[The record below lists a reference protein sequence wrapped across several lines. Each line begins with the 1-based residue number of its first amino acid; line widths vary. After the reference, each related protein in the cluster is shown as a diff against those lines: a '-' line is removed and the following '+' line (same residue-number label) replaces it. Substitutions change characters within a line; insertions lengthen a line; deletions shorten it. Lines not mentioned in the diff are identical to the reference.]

1 MVFIKRIDI
10 RGFKTFNKKV
20 SINLGKGFTVI
31 TGPNG
36 SGKSNILDSLK
47 FALGEL
53 SPRELRGRSLS
64 DLVHK
69 SEVEGARSAYVAVQ
83 FDNSDRKLPVDSD
96 LVTISREFSKGGEGI
111 YRLNGRR
118 MSRKQVQD
126 IMSSADIQVT
136 GFNLISQH
144 AITRLAE
151 ISTAERRT
159 ILEGLTGIG
168 TFEVKKAAAKGELAE
183 ADLNLK
189 VSSARVDEVR
199 QRIEQLERERN
210 DLLRYNLLKTEINNQ
225 HARILSAQVLTLER
239 QQTEMT
245 QTLGREQSKL
255 DQVRQERE
263 GLTAQ
268 REKIQQ
274 ERRTFEEKT
283 VTQGNK
289 ELFDLERR
297 IADASKG
304 IIEAK
309 STAETAKNVV
319 TTRIRQKD
327 ALNKQAEE
335 MELSIKPLQNSV
347 KSLQS
352 HKRVLEEK
360 LAESTA
366 KVEKI
371 SQKVTVGR
379 EGLDQDTKHLQEVQD
394 EIDGL
399 GKELANLMAQSK
411 GSSTKLDLTAS
422 HLQTLEARQKEFSQL
437 SEELKTR
444 IKEMEK
450 LQKEEEKR
458 LESIE
463 NKTKEYGE
471 LKDQRRK
478 EIDEALDIAKKA
490 RVTVVEFNTQKD
502 MAANFGAEDK
512 AIEKIE
518 EMADE
523 GALKGIHG
531 RLEDLIKFPEEYRKA
546 VQAAS
551 GGWMKALVVKDLGVA
566 IRCVESLKRTKLGRV
581 KIVPLDDLELP
592 EQETDFDE
600 GSGIIGP
607 LSKIVKSD
615 KAIAPAVRFVFGDT
629 ILATTQRAAF
639 LTASKGQRCVV
650 TSGDLYEPGGGLE
663 SGYYRAPL
671 EISNLVPRSTALE
684 SLEKTVKSLETVVQR
699 SRSDVDRIEREL
711 VELLEDRVS
720 ATKTREAVAKDV
732 DTAKKSFERTRG
744 FLQQTTRRIESL
756 QDSMTKEQALLK
768 ETAEKSAEMKRRL
781 TVIEE
786 ERAKLRIDPR
796 RSSLSQLETERDQA
810 TKENQTILRGKLE
823 LDTRLSSEQSKLET
837 LRPGIDQIR
846 IQLRALDSEVGR
858 EESRAKGAAEQFEV
872 LDKQMKEFAQEK
884 ERLLGNLESVAGERK
899 KYEEQFAEVEQATRK
914 LLQMMDP
921 LNATVTDLRAK
932 QREVEAQLVIF
943 KSQLKALG
951 FETPFETHPDLLKE
965 AEEMK
970 RALEHERDEIGGINQ
985 LAAQHYET
993 QKGGYKQ
1000 LSVRI
1005 SELEQDKLKII
1016 NFMNELEKQ
1025 KLDTFMSAF
1034 NKVNET
1040 FQTIFG
1046 EMTGGEG
1053 NGKMVLDNPENPFEG
1068 GLDILLQFPGKTM
1081 LTIGSASG
1089 GEKSVSTVCYLLALQ
1104 QIHPMPF
1111 YVMDEIDAHLDILNA
1126 RRLATLIRSRSN
1138 LSQFIVISLKDT
1150 TISRAER
1157 VFGVFIDKGSSQVV
1171 SLPSR
1176 GENN

>member
-1 MVFIKRIDI
+1 MVFIKRIDL

-20 SINLGKGFTVI
+20 SISLGKGFTVI

-53 SPRELRGRSLS
+53 SPKELRGRNLS

-69 SEVEGARSAYVAVQ
+69 SQGEGARSAYVAVQ

-96 LVTISREFSKGGEGI
+96 LVTISREFAKGGEGV

-118 MSRKQVQD
+118 MPRKQVQD

-151 ISTAERRT
+151 ISPEERRK

-168 TFEVKKAAAKGELAE
+168 TFETKKALAKVELQD
-183 ADLNLK
+183 ADMNLK
-189 VSSARVDEVR
+189 IAAARVDEVR

-210 DLLRYNLLKTEINNQ
+210 DLLRYNLLKDEINNQ
-225 HARILSAQVLTLER
+225 QARILSAQILSLESQQSEISRTLE
-239 QQTEMT
+239 Q
-245 QTLGREQSKL
+245 EQSKL

-263 GLTAQ
+263 GLTQQ
-268 REKIQQ
+268 RAKIEE
-274 ERRTFEEKT
+274 ERSRFEEKT

-304 IIEAK
+304 VIEAK
-309 STAETAKNVV
+309 STAETAKNLV
-319 TTRIRQKD
+319 TTRFRQRD
-327 ALNKQAEE
+327 AFTKQAEE
-335 MELSIKPLQNSV
+335 MELSIRPLSSSI

-352 HKRVLEEK
+352 HKKVLEEK
-360 LAESTA
+360 LEESTT
-366 KVEKI
+366 KLEKI
-371 SQKVTVGR
+371 IQKVAASR
-379 EGLDQDTKHLQEVQD
+379 ESLDQDSRHLQEVQD

-399 GKELANLMAQSK
+399 GKELANLTAQSK

-422 HLQTLEARQKEFSQL
+422 HLQTLEARQKEFTQL
-437 SEELKTR
+437 SEELKNR

-450 LQKEEEKR
+450 LHKEEEKR

-463 NKTKEYGE
+463 SKTKEYGE

-478 EIDEALDIAKKA
+478 EIDEAFDIAKKA
-490 RVTVVEFNTQKD
+490 RVTVVEFNTQKNMVD
-502 MAANFGAEDK
+502 DLGAEDK

-551 GGWMKALVVKDLGVA
+551 GGWMKSLVVKNLEVA

-592 EQETDFDE
+592 DQETDFE
-600 GSGIIGP
+600 ESSGVIGP
-607 LSKIVKSD
+607 LSKVVKSD
-615 KAIAPAVRFVFGDT
+615 KIISPAVRFVFGDT

-671 EISNLVPRSTALE
+671 EISSLVPRSTALE

-699 SRSDVDRIEREL
+699 SRSDVDRIEKEL
-711 VELLEDRVS
+711 GELLEDRVS
-720 ATKTREAVAKDV
+720 AAKTREALARDV
-732 DTAKKSFERTRG
+732 ETAKKSFERTRG
-744 FLQQTTRRIESL
+744 FLQQTTRRIEGMQS
-756 QDSMTKEQALLK
+756 SMTKEQALLK
-768 ETAEKSAEMKRRL
+768 ETAEKQAEMKRRL
-781 TVIEE
+781 TVIED
-786 ERAKLRIDPR
+786 ERVRLRIDPR
-796 RSSLSQLETERDQA
+796 RSALSQLERERDQA
-810 TKENQTILRGKLE
+810 SKENQATLREKLE
-823 LDTRLSSEQSKLET
+823 LDSRLSKEQSTLET

-846 IQLRALDSEVGR
+846 IQLRALESEVSR
-858 EESRAKGAAEQFEV
+858 EETRATAAAERLET
-872 LDKQMKEFAQEK
+872 LDKEMKEFGQEK
-884 ERLLGNLESVAGERK
+884 ERLLGNLDSVAGERK
-899 KYEEQFAEVEQATRK
+899 KYEKQFAEVEQATRK

-921 LNATVTDLRAK
+921 LNAKVTDLKASL
-932 QREVEAQLVIF
+932 READAELVIF
-943 KSQLKALG
+943 KSQLRSLG
-951 FETPFETHPDLLKE
+951 HDTPLETHPDLIKE

-970 RALEHERDEIGGINQ
+970 RVLEQERDEIGAINQ
-985 LAAQHYET
+985 LAAQQYES
-993 QKGGYKQ
+993 QKEGYKH

-1005 SELEQDKLKII
+1005 GQLEQEKLKII
-1016 NFMNELEKQ
+1016 NTMNELERQ
-1025 KLDTFMSAF
+1025 KLDTFMDAY

-1111 YVMDEIDAHLDILNA
+1111 YVMDEIDAHLDVLNA
-1126 RRLATLIRSRSN
+1126 KRLASLIRSRSS
-1138 LSQFIVISLKDT
+1138 LSQFIVISLKDS
-1150 TISRAER
+1150 TISQAER
-1157 VFGVFIDKGSSQVV
+1157 VFGVFIDKGSSQIV
-1171 SLPSR
+1171 SLPLR